1 MIDILARIFFI
12 RAQLVEEEQMESSQ
26 KVVCSQVRLLNDGK
40 EEQTFRL
47 PKPPS
52 MQNTG
57 IQQNSGT
64 HAQHV
69 FEQNN
74 CHTSPDGNEND
85 KLSIL
90 KSSLAADLRKIRE
103 ILEFHRDKKEKAE
116 KKDKYLREWRVIC
129 CVTDRF
135 FFILYLIVNI
145 SIIVVIFYGINW
157 CCDNFLTFRVV
168 FVLFL
173 FFFLIAAFHHRI
185 LL

>member
-12 RAQLVEEEQMESSQ
+12 RGQLVEEEQMESSQ

-74 CHTSPDGNEND
+74 CHISPDGNEND
-85 KLSIL
+85 RLSIL

-168 FVLFL
+168 FVLL
-173 FFFLIAAFHHRI
+173 FVF
-185 LL
+185 